1 MTRNKKNFVTNYA
14 DKDLESFA
22 ILGNFSN
29 YNVDL
34 IEIDNNQQLSQPVG
48 YTASDNKQFKKFMNF
63 NKNTKISSKKDFIND
78 FKDSD
83 ELTDKRKSKR
93 DDSFYNES
101 DLQNFKNLKEFPFNI
116 NPETLKYTNNKDK
129 PVVTKINYTDNDLE
143 AFDRIVE
150 SKEHSANNQTI
161 TKNTDKKNL
170 QSNIE
175 RSSIKI
181 IDFDELKKREA
192 IRNKK
197 RIKKIKVKYFD

>member
-1 MTRNKKNFVTNYA
+1 MTKNKKNPVTNYT

-22 ILGNFSN
+22 MLGNFSN

-34 IEIDNNQQLSQPVG
+34 IEIDNSHKLAQQVS

-63 NKNTKISSKKDFIND
+63 NKNTKISSKEDFIND
-78 FKDSD
+78 FTDSD
-83 ELTDKRKSKR
+83 ELTDKRKGKG

-101 DLQNFKNLKEFPFNI
+101 DLQNFKNLKEFSFNI

-150 SKEHSANNQTI
+150 SKEHSTNNQTI
-161 TKNTDKKNL
+161 TKDTNTKNL
-170 QSNIE
+170 QSNID